1 MSSMFDSTD
10 RFLRPADI
18 ARLRR
23 NRRQIRMHRALVWS
37 GNLLIAALMVAVAV
51 WILRIAESSS
61 RFAIRRVELVGVVHA
76 PRPELEALTRAYVGA
91 NLFRVDIN
99 QVRKDLSSISWIR
112 SASIEKTMPDL
123 LRIRVTERV
132 PLAIASYGACAS
144 QGSAWGRPCAL
155 RYVDARGLAFAE
167 LSPAVGDDD
176 LPLIQAASPGDV
188 ARCVTLLTSMKS
200 ERPDI
205 FARISELRTLGLGGF
220 AIFDQRLACEVFV
233 DAEHIAERW
242 TTFDRI
248 VNAERLEP
256 GSIAYA
262 DLRFEGRVII
272 RPTHPIALAA
282 AHPAAPL
289 EAITN

>member
-23 NRRQIRMHRALVWS
+23 NQRQIRMQRALVWS
-37 GNLLIAALMVAVAV
+37 GNLLIAALIVAVAV

-91 NLFRVDIN
+91 NLFRVDIK

-132 PLAIASYGACAS
+132 PLAIASDGACAS
-144 QGSAWGRPCAL
+144 RSASGRPCAL
-155 RYVDARGLAFAE
+155 RYVDASGLPFAE
-167 LSPAVGDDD
+167 LSAAVGDGD

-188 ARCVTLLTSMKS
+188 ARCVALLMSLKS
-200 ERPDI
+200 GRPDI
-205 FARISELRTLGLGGF
+205 FARISELRPLGLGGF
-220 AIFDQRLACEVFV
+220 AIFDQRLACEVYV
-233 DAEHIAERW
+233 DSEHIAERW

-248 VNAERLEP
+248 VNAERF
-256 GSIAYA
+256 GRDSIAYA
-262 DLRFEGRVII
+262 DLRFEGRVVI
-272 RPTHPIALAA
+272 RPTHPIALAV

-289 EAITN
+289 AAITN